1 MLEKI
6 GKYKIIDKIGTGAMG
21 VVYKGFDTKMGRYVA
36 IKTMSPQYVNN
47 DESRSRFYREAI
59 APAKL
64 FHPNIVSIY
73 DLDEEEGTPFIVME
87 FLDGLDLKYFRTAKI
102 NFSIPQILNIMAQVA
117 HGLDY
122 AHKNDIVH
130 RDVKPA
136 NIILL
141 KNGIIKILDFG
152 IARVMVESTF
162 QTRTGVAMGTPAYM
176 SPEQA
181 RGQKVD
187 ARTDQYALGVIA
199 YELLTGK
206 NPFQAENYTGVLYN
220 ILHITPPPLSEA
232 VPDCPPELNQAVI
245 RILEK
250 DRDKRYPDLRAVVD
264 ICKKILA
271 GYSADAGRLELAIKD
286 LDNLDTAALKEP
298 YKVRLIR
305 KYIKEFQFEAASRLL
320 DKLKTEAIDA
330 TVLASLRTE
339 LANQSLKKRCSDLI
353 RLGQDLIDNG
363 DYDLALANFNEVL
376 KLDPENVDAITSI
389 QKARRLQKEKL
400 FKDEI
405 QPLLEEAAQNSQTG
419 DYLGAI
425 EKYQKILALDPEY
438 VEAKEYIRKNE
449 ELLARAN
456 QVRLLLSDIQH
467 SVHSA
472 EFEEAFKKQNQLEEL
487 APRLEQTTRAAQMI
501 WQKFSGE
508 LSAYLDRVTQKD
520 GLRGLRD
527 WMRGLFADGSL
538 LSYLSMTGHQDEK
551 NHFLKEIRASVTRLM
566 QAQHLDEAHVILE
579 IVQPAFPRDAQ
590 LNSLATEVVN
600 LKQSITET
608 RQRRLAM
615 EQQLLDGV
623 QEVRQSLES
632 QEIQEA
638 TRIYDRLSRQFS
650 GETVLADIKEEID
663 ATRQQIDEATRIGS
677 QVERIQQLLQVD
689 KLDVAR
695 SMLEQ
700 LEREF
705 PHQSNVKSLRTQL
718 AEKERALQQ
727 RSEKEQFL
735 HTISSLR
742 DLGKLDQAIETAR
755 KAMVRFPDHT
765 EFRGILEDLQSRKVA
780 RDRQEEIH
788 QKVEELRSLLPRN
801 MFLSAGKIA
810 YDLKNRYPD
819 NPAVIEALQAYH
831 EKRYEFITGAIQAAQ
846 SFSSTRAFEEARN
859 LLERAIKEC
868 PDSIDLQDAQ
878 QQLVVAE
885 EVNDGMAEAKRSLT
899 EKKYDLALAT
909 LEGLLA
915 RYPEET
921 NLVRLYTDIRTQRNN
936 YIKENIQHARTFV
949 AENDYDR
956 ALSLLR
962 TAQEIVPNAMDIQDE
977 IEEISRQ
984 RDAYYHQRKEAAEEA
999 RLMEKEVE
1007 RAIAES
1013 KKYQSR
1019 GNLFDALRV
1028 LEETRQRFPRS
1039 ASRLEGFIQEVQE
1052 SINLQM
1058 DLPELSIPAEV
1069 LRRRR
1074 LPVYILSGLL
1084 LVVVAVVLV
1093 MILIPSEP
1101 PVPPQPDPA
1110 VLVVDLKP
1118 WGEITELVNTA
1129 TGEAVSLDQITTPLK
1144 LSLPPGQYRL
1154 SYRFSD
1160 EPNGNHQMDLS
1171 LAENDFRQ
1179 VQEVSPVLKSNLDA
1193 TVEELFQ

>member
-47 DESRSRFYREAI
+47 DESRARFYREAI

-73 DLDEEEGTPFIVME
+73 DLDEEDGTPFIVME

-102 NFSIPQILNIMAQVA
+102 IFSIPQILNIIIQVA
-117 HGLDY
+117 LGLDY
-122 AHKNDIVH
+122 AHKNNIVH

-136 NIILL
+136 NIMLL
-141 KNGIIKILDFG
+141 KNGIVKILDFG
-152 IARVMVESTF
+152 IARVMVESTL

-187 ARTDQYALGVIA
+187 ARTDQYALGVIT

-220 ILHITPPPLSEA
+220 ILHITPPPLVEIVS
-232 VPDCPPELNQAVI
+232 DCPPELNQMVI

-250 DRDKRYPDLRAVVD
+250 DRDKRYGDLKAISD
-264 ICKKILA
+264 ICKRILA
-271 GYSADAGRLELAIKD
+271 GFSADAGRLELAIKD

-353 RLGQDLIDNG
+353 RLGQDLIENG

-400 FKDEI
+400 FTEEI
-405 QPLLEEAAQNSQTG
+405 EPLLATAAQKSKAG
-419 DYLGAI
+419 DYLRAI
-425 EKYQKILALDPEY
+425 EHYQKILALDPEY

-449 ELLARAN
+449 ELLAKAN

-467 SVHSA
+467 SVHSG
-472 EFEEAFKKQNQLEEL
+472 EFGAAFGKQLQLEEL
-487 APRLEQTTRAAQMI
+487 APRLEQTGKAARMI
-501 WQKFSGE
+501 WPKFSGE
-508 LSAYLDRVTQKD
+508 LAERLGRVSERD
-520 GLRGLRD
+520 GLREIRD
-527 WMRGLFADGSL
+527 WLRELFADGRL
-538 LSYLSMTGHQDEK
+538 LSYFASTGHQEEK
-551 NHFLKEIRASVTRLM
+551 NHFLREIRAAVTRLM
-566 QAQHLDEAHVILE
+566 EGQHVDEAHVLLE
-579 IVQPAFPRDAQ
+579 LVLPVFPREAQ
-590 LNSLATEVVN
+590 LNSLAAEVAN
-600 LKQSITET
+600 LRKSISET
-608 RQRRLAM
+608 RQRRLVM

-623 QEVRQSLES
+623 QEVREHLEKR
-632 QEIQEA
+632 EIPEA
-638 TRIYDRLSRQFS
+638 TRVYEKLTRQFS
-650 GETVLADIKEEID
+650 GETVLADVKEEID
-663 ATRQQIDEATRIGS
+663 ATQRQIVEADRI
-677 QVERIQQLLQVD
+677 R
-689 KLDVAR
+689 A
-695 SMLEQ
+695 Q
-700 LEREF
+700 LERIHHSLEMEKLDEARALLEQVEKEF
-705 PHQSNVKSLRTQL
+705 PHQSEIKALRGL
-718 AEKERALQQ
+718 LSEKERMAQQ
-727 RSEKEQFL
+727 RAEMEQFRR
-735 HTISSLR
+735 TIASLR
-742 DLGKLDQAIETAR
+742 EMGKLDQAIETVR
-755 KAMVRFPDHT
+755 KAMVRFPDQA
-765 EFRGILEDLQSRKVA
+765 EFRTLLEDLQASKVA
-780 RDRQEEIH
+780 RDRQAEIRE
-788 QKVEELRSLLPRN
+788 KVEEIRAQLQKKQ
-801 MFLSAGKIA
+801 FLSAGKIA

-819 NPAVIEALQAYH
+819 NALVLEILQEYH
-831 EKRYEFITGAIQAAQ
+831 EKRYQFITGAIQSAQ
-846 SFSSTRAFEEARN
+846 SFSATRAYAEAKN

-868 PDSIDLQDAQ
+868 PDSLDLQDAM

-885 EVNDGMAEAKRSLT
+885 EVNAGMAEAKRSLT

-921 NLVRLYTDIRTQRNN
+921 NLVTLYTDIRSQRNK
-936 YIKENIQHARTFV
+936 YIHENIAHARSF
-949 AENDYDR
+949 AGENDYDR

-977 IEEISRQ
+977 IDEISRQ

-1013 KKYQSR
+1013 KKFQSR
-1019 GNLFDALRV
+1019 GNLFDALRI
-1028 LEETRQRFPRS
+1028 LEETRRRFPRS

-1058 DLPELSIPAEV
+1058 DLPEISLPADA

-1084 LVVVAVVLV
+1084 LVVVVVALVLV
-1093 MILIPSEP
+1093 FKPAPS

-1118 WGEITELVNTA
+1118 WGEIIELINA
-1129 TGEAVSLDQITTPLK
+1129 DTGETVTLEEVTTPLK
-1144 LSLPPGQYRL
+1144 LSLPPGQYRM
-1154 SYRFSD
+1154 SYRFAD
-1160 EPNGNHQMDLS
+1160 APDDPHQVELS

-1179 VQEVSPVLKSNLDA
+1179 FQEVSPLLKSNLDS
-1193 TVEELFQ
+1193 TVEELFR